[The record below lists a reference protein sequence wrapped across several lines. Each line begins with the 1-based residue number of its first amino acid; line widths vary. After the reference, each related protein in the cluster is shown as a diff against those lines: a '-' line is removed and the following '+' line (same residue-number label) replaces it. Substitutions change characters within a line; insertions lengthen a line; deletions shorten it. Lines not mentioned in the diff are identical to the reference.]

1 VATFKAWF
9 LKYLYN
15 HGLSLRTRLL
25 RVVVLASSPTFL
37 VMGAIYGLLGATSS
51 ALACAGFGLF
61 AGLLI
66 PFIQEGKAFHWC
78 LGAFIVLSTLTIY
91 LKYILTGHQ
100 ESPVLFGLVVP
111 FLLLSIVLKKRS
123 FTILIVVFLA
133 ITLGVA
139 FFGLP
144 PKSVSNA
151 PKEATAL
158 LTLIYFAGILT
169 VLVVGAVYMKKDYL
183 QNEQRLN
190 EYLRKLREKQKDLEK
205 SNLEL
210 QEAGKQKDR
219 LFSIIGHDL
228 RNPLSSIEGYLDL
241 ILSEKKDHRSKE
253 ENEILEQL
261 LSLTKQSRNL
271 LDNLLEWGKRDS
283 NPSFTPIPIRPAVET
298 ALETLRPIATKKR
311 IALELLLDAPQVRII
326 GDQNMLSMIVRNLVS
341 NAIKFTH
348 EGGTIKICS
357 YTYQAS
363 ITLEVEDNG
372 VGMTADQAE
381 QLFTPQRTIREG
393 TAQEQGIG
401 LGLILCKEY
410 TQKMKG
416 QISCSSIPSK
426 GSCFKI
432 SFSLAE

>member
-1 VATFKAWF
+1 VATLKAWYF
-9 LKYLYN
+9 NYLYN
-15 HGLSLRTRLL
+15 HGLPLRTRLL

-37 VMGAIYGLLGATSS
+37 LMGVIYGLLGATSS

-61 AGLLI
+61 AALLI
-66 PFIQEGKAFHWC
+66 PFIKEGKAFHWC
-78 LGAFIVLSTLTIY
+78 LGAFIVVSTLTIY

-123 FTILIVVFLA
+123 FTLLIVVFLA

-144 PKSVSNA
+144 PKSVSKA
-151 PKEATAL
+151 PEEATAL
-158 LTLIYFAGILT
+158 VTLIYFGGILT
-169 VLVVGAVYMKKDYL
+169 VLVIGAVYMKKDYL
-183 QNEQRLN
+183 QNQQRLN
-190 EYLRKLREKQKDLEK
+190 EYLRKLRDKQKDLEK
-205 SNLEL
+205 SNLHL

-241 ILSEKKDHRSKE
+241 ILSEEKSHRSKE
-253 ENEILEQL
+253 ESEILEQL

-283 NPSFTPIPIRPAVET
+283 NPSFRPIPIHPAVET
-298 ALETLRPIATKKR
+298 ALKTLRPIAAKKA
-311 IALELLLDAPQVRII
+311 IELELLLDAPKARII
-326 GDQNMLSMIVRNLVS
+326 GDQNMLTMIVRNLVS

-348 EGGTIKICS
+348 EGGTIKIRS
-357 YTYQAS
+357 YTHQDS

-381 QLFTPQRTIREG
+381 QLFTPQRTIRQG

-432 SFSLAE
+432 SLPLAE